1 MRHYRTFS
9 EISGPN
15 FAEKNILMK
24 DLPVSK
30 KFYADILERIDSA
43 LGHMCESKTEAV
55 RVVDVYLREGVV
67 ESGDGVAM
75 IVFNMIRV
83 ELDRAMERSR
93 RARERARARRESNR
107 HVSKEQSD
115 KHSADILAELSLED
129 ASCSD
134 EIYQPAPLHLSR
146 RERRAAAKA
155 RKKARWKSLE

>member
-1 MRHYRTFS
+1 
-9 EISGPN
+9 
-15 FAEKNILMK
+15 MK
-24 DLPVSK
+24 YLPVSK

-129 ASCSD
+129 ASCGD

-155 RKKARWKSLE
+155 RKKARWKSLD